1 MTEIEKNIKLVKKY
15 VNKKGIEVT
24 YTYNAAEYLKKF
36 SELHNLSRDIPCPIC
51 GWTYKKYSE
60 WKHLR
65 SKHHMLAIEI
75 MNNNY
80 LNIASSSDEEESKPI
95 NILDEIIQYRKD
107 KKTLERIAKNNLKLK
122 AQEEELLKHKSINLL
137 QNNNILIK

>member
-1 MTEIEKNIKLVKKY
+1 M
-15 VNKKGIEVT
+15 
-24 YTYNAAEYLKKF
+24 
-36 SELHNLSRDIPCPIC
+36 C

-60 WKHLR
+60 HR
-65 SKHHMLAIEI
+65 HIRCKHHKLAVEI